1 MKINDY
7 SFKYACAV
15 CCLKILF
22 YCLTFSAMSNINS
35 GDFTTPNSQ
44 SLIFEIV
51 MLLKFQNK
59 TNIEMMGL
67 NQSILDS
74 PQNCQMQICEIQIFQ
89 MHIQICQ
96 IHIYPVSILLVSIMS
111 SRPLQDMSSRRPKG
125 MSLEDA
131 LKTCLNVMSCS

>member
-44 SLIFEIV
+44 SLIFEIE

-67 NQSILDS
+67 N
-74 PQNCQMQICEIQIFQ
+74 PFW
-89 MHIQICQ
+89 
-96 IHIYPVSILLVSIMS
+96 IHLRIVKCRFVKYRFFRCTFRFVRYIYT
-111 SRPLQDMSSRRPKG
+111 Q
-125 MSLEDA
+125 
-131 LKTCLNVMSCS
+131 